1 MKLFLNSLLLLTL
14 MLSANCHKPLD
25 VNSDFEAQ
33 YGSEIEKMRAQ
44 REMMK
49 NSMDIMAQQAPAM
62 PPQTIAR
69 ENYQM
74 DPALAKSNKL
84 PDDMFQISYN
94 TELYPPF
101 RIIGSEFDAIK
112 IPKTDAYGVNTEVTN
127 KSYLLVEASSIQK
140 SVNQINAQRSP
151 DMIANSEAMIEKAKR
166 IEREK
171 RGINFASEIISNKKS
186 AKEAKM
192 VNENKEVVVYSM
204 IIEDKNKKNKSIFGS
219 SPEKKS
225 VKN

>member
-1 MKLFLNSLLLLTL
+1 
-14 MLSANCHKPLD
+14 
-25 VNSDFEAQ
+25 
-33 YGSEIEKMRAQ
+33 
-44 REMMK
+44 
-49 NSMDIMAQQAPAM
+49 
-62 PPQTIAR
+62 
-69 ENYQM
+69 
-74 DPALAKSNKL
+74 
-84 PDDMFQISYN
+84 
-94 TELYPPF
+94 
-101 RIIGSEFDAIK
+101 
-112 IPKTDAYGVNTEVTN
+112 
-127 KSYLLVEASSIQK
+127 
-140 SVNQINAQRSP
+140 
-151 DMIANSEAMIEKAKR
+151 MIANSEAMIEKAKR